1 MKTTIY
7 VFALLCLMCCRNENG
22 TSVHEICRFYLTT
35 HSGSE
40 LGMTQIYDDGTIRVC
55 TGYQEGE
62 YQDTLLH
69 LLFNKI
75 PVRSYDKDIFS
86 EYHAQ
91 VDGKM
96 SVLALYKLKNMLSA
110 VSNEKHVIQESE
122 DCVFFAWI
130 GVIIAGEKEW
140 SFYNFDIDGEM
151 KKLYYYLGDI
161 SLKLLQSKA
170 VSKIDLYPFSGIRRT
185 Y

>member
-40 LGMTQIYDDGTIRVC
+40 LGMTQVFDDGTILVS

-69 LLFNKI
+69 LLFNKT
-75 PVRSYDKDIFS
+75 PVKKHDKDLFS
-86 EYHAQ
+86 EFRTQ
-91 VDGKM
+91 VEGKM
-96 SVLALYKLKNMLSA
+96 NGFALIKLKYILYA
-110 VSNEKHVIQESE
+110 LRNEKHVIQEAE
-122 DCVFFAWI
+122 DCVFFRMDRRH
-130 GVIIAGEKEW
+130 
-140 SFYNFDIDGEM
+140 F
-151 KKLYYYLGDI
+151 
-161 SLKLLQSKA
+161 
-170 VSKIDLYPFSGIRRT
+170 IR
-185 Y
+185 

>member
-1 MKTTIY
+1 
-7 VFALLCLMCCRNENG
+7 
-22 TSVHEICRFYLTT
+22 
-35 HSGSE
+35 
-40 LGMTQIYDDGTIRVC
+40 
-55 TGYQEGE
+55 
-62 YQDTLLH
+62 
-69 LLFNKI
+69 
-75 PVRSYDKDIFS
+75 
-86 EYHAQ
+86 
-91 VDGKM
+91 
-96 SVLALYKLKNMLSA
+96 MLSA

-151 KKLYYYLGDI
+151 KKLYYYLGDL

>member
-1 MKTTIY
+1 MKTILY
-7 VFALLCLMCCRNENG
+7 VFAFLCLVSCRNEESN
-22 TSVHEICRFYLTT
+22 SIHEICRFYLTS

-40 LGMTQIYDDGTIRVC
+40 LGLTQIYDDGTIRVC

-75 PVRSYDKDIFS
+75 PVRSYDNDMFS
-86 EYHAQ
+86 KYRAQ

-96 SVLALYKLKNMLSA
+96 SVFALMRLKNMLSA

-151 KKLYYYLGDI
+151 KKLYYYLGDL

>member
-1 MKTTIY
+1 MKTILY
-7 VFALLCLMCCRNENG
+7 VFAFLCLVSCRNEESN
-22 TSVHEICRFYLTT
+22 SIYEICRFYLTS

-40 LGMTQIYDDGTIRVC
+40 LGLTQIYDDGTIRVC

-96 SVLALYKLKNMLSA
+96 SVLALYN
-110 VSNEKHVIQESE
+110 
-122 DCVFFAWI
+122 
-130 GVIIAGEKEW
+130 
-140 SFYNFDIDGEM
+140 
-151 KKLYYYLGDI
+151 
-161 SLKLLQSKA
+161 
-170 VSKIDLYPFSGIRRT
+170 
-185 Y
+185 